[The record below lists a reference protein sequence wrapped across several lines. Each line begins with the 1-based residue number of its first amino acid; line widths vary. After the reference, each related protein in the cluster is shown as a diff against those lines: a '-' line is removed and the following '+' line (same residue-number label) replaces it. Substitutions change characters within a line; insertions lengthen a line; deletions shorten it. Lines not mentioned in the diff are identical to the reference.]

1 MKRIPALQALSRE
14 HHSALVLAKA
24 CIRAAELEAETTVAD
39 QCANVQSTFTAEL
52 MPHFDFEE
60 MHVLPVLSAAGEAE
74 LVERTLREHEAL
86 RGMARTLCDHREAAT
101 LSAFGRL
108 LADHVRFEERE
119 LFPRYEML
127 VDK

>member
-1 MKRIPALQALSRE
+1 MKRIPALQTLSRE

-24 CIRAAELEAETTVAD
+24 CIRAAELDAGTAIAV
-39 QCANVQSTFTAEL
+39 QCANVQLAFTAEL

-60 MHVLPVLSAAGEAE
+60 RNLLPVLSAAGDTA
-74 LVERTLREHEAL
+74 LVERTLKEHEAM
-86 RGMARTLCDHREAAT
+86 RGMVRTICDHNETAA
-101 LSAFGRL
+101 LAAFGHL

-127 VDK
+127 VEK